1 MNIEEIK
8 KEIDRASY
16 IVITTHK
23 SPDGDAIGSSLG
35 LYHYLKNKGKEV
47 VVIVPDAFPDFL
59 KWMPLSSDIV
69 YFDKDKEIAEKHI
82 GMSDLIFSL
91 DYNALS
97 RIGELGEVIGES
109 KANKIVID
117 HHQNPQEFANHYY
130 VDTDCCST
138 AQLIYE
144 FINELGD
151 IDSLTKEIAECLY
164 CGIMTDTGSFRFP
177 STTAKT
183 HQIIAHFLELGANG
197 SKIHENVYDT
207 YSEQRLRLLGYA
219 LTQKM
224 KVFPEYNAAYIS
236 LSQEELK
243 EYNFQKGD
251 TEGLVNYPLSINGIK
266 FAALITE
273 KEHDISMSLRSK
285 DDFYVNEFANKHFQG
300 GGHIYASGGKSDLSL
315 IDTIAKFEELLKEY
329 KNKLA

>member
-1 MNIEEIK
+1 
-8 KEIDRASY
+8 
-16 IVITTHK
+16 
-23 SPDGDAIGSSLG
+23 
-35 LYHYLKNKGKEV
+35 
-47 VVIVPDAFPDFL
+47 
-59 KWMPLSSDIV
+59 
-69 YFDKDKEIAEKHI
+69 
-82 GMSDLIFSL
+82 
-91 DYNALS
+91 
-97 RIGELGEVIGES
+97 
-109 KANKIVID
+109 
-117 HHQNPQEFANHYY
+117 
-130 VDTDCCST
+130 
-138 AQLIYE
+138 
-144 FINELGD
+144 
-151 IDSLTKEIAECLY
+151 
-164 CGIMTDTGSFRFP
+164 
-177 STTAKT
+177 
-183 HQIIAHFLELGANG
+183 
-197 SKIHENVYDT
+197 
-207 YSEQRLRLLGYA
+207 LLGYA